1 MNVFDAVKQNISVRE
16 VAERYGFTVTRSGM
30 IACPFHNDKTPSMK
44 VDRRFHCFGCQA
56 DGDAVDFVSRFYGI
70 SPRDAAVKIAND
82 FGISYDNKKRS
93 VSKSRNRLLSQRE
106 EEDWCCK
113 ILIRYLWL
121 LRKWRTEYVPKYSD
135 VLWHPLF
142 AESIS
147 KTDMVEYLLDILIY
161 GTDEER
167 RVLMCEK
174 KNEVTKLEE
183 RLQQYAE
190 EFDCGGSAQ
199 QPGYDIKRSRT
210 KYDKELFDGI
220 AERSE
225 TQ

>member
-1 MNVFDAVKQNISVRE
+1 MNVFHAVKQNISVRE

-30 IACPFHNDKTPSMK
+30 ITCPFHNDKTPSMK

-70 SPRDAAVKIAND
+70 SARDAAVKIAND

-93 VSKSRNRLLSQRE
+93 VSKSRVREPSQRE
-106 EEDWCCK
+106 EEDWFCK

-121 LRKWRTEYVPKYSD
+121 LKKWRTEYVPKYSD

-142 AESIS
+142 AEAMC
-147 KTDMVEYLLDILIY
+147 KTDMIEYLLDILIY

-174 KNEVTKLEE
+174 KNEVIKLEE

-199 QPGYDIKRSRT
+199 QSGYDIKRSRT
-210 KYDKELFDGI
+210 KYDKELSDGI

>member
-1 MNVFDAVKQNISVRE
+1 M
-16 VAERYGFTVTRSGM
+16 
-30 IACPFHNDKTPSMK
+30 
-44 VDRRFHCFGCQA
+44 
-56 DGDAVDFVSRFYGI
+56 
-70 SPRDAAVKIAND
+70 
-82 FGISYDNKKRS
+82 
-93 VSKSRNRLLSQRE
+93 
-106 EEDWCCK
+106 
-113 ILIRYLWL
+113 
-121 LRKWRTEYVPKYSD
+121 PKYSD
-135 VLWHPLF
+135 ALWHPLF
-142 AESIS
+142 AEAMNQ
-147 KTDMVEYLLDILIY
+147 TDMVEYLLDILIY

-210 KYDKELFDGI
+210 KYDKELSDGI

-225 TQ
+225 TR

>member
-1 MNVFDAVKQNISVRE
+1 M
-16 VAERYGFTVTRSGM
+16 
-30 IACPFHNDKTPSMK
+30 
-44 VDRRFHCFGCQA
+44 
-56 DGDAVDFVSRFYGI
+56 
-70 SPRDAAVKIAND
+70 
-82 FGISYDNKKRS
+82 
-93 VSKSRNRLLSQRE
+93 
-106 EEDWCCK
+106 
-113 ILIRYLWL
+113 
-121 LRKWRTEYVPKYSD
+121 PKYSD

-142 AESIS
+142 AEAMY

-199 QPGYDIKRSRT
+199 QSGYDIKRSRT
-210 KYDKELFDGI
+210 KYDKELSDGI

>member
-1 MNVFDAVKQNISVRE
+1 VNVFDAVKQNISIRE

-30 IACPFHNDKTPSMK
+30 IVCPFHNDKTPSMK

-70 SPRDAAVKIAND
+70 SARDAAVKIAND

-113 ILIRYLWL
+113 ILIHYLWL
-121 LRKWRTEYVPKYSD
+121 LRKWRTEYVPEYSD

-142 AESIS
+142 AESMS
-147 KTDMVEYLLDILIY
+147 KTDMVEYLLDIFIY

-190 EFDCGGSAQ
+190 EFDCEGSAQ

-210 KYDKELFDGI
+210 KYDKELSDGI

-225 TQ
+225 TR

>member
-1 MNVFDAVKQNISVRE
+1 MNVFDAVKQNISIRE

-30 IACPFHNDKTPSMK
+30 IVCPFHNDKTPSMK

-70 SPRDAAVKIAND
+70 SARDAAVKIAND

-121 LRKWRTEYVPKYSD
+121 LSKWRTEYVPKYSD

-142 AESIS
+142 AESMS

-190 EFDCGGSAQ
+190 EFDCEGSAQ

-210 KYDKELFDGI
+210 KYDKELSDGI

-225 TQ
+225 TR

>member
-1 MNVFDAVKQNISVRE
+1 MPQQEEK
-16 VAERYGFTVTRSGM
+16 
-30 IACPFHNDKTPSMK
+30 MK
-44 VDRRFHCFGCQA
+44 ES
-56 DGDAVDFVSRFYGI
+56 DF
-70 SPRDAAVKIAND
+70 K
-82 FGISYDNKKRS
+82 
-93 VSKSRNRLLSQRE
+93 E
-106 EEDWCCK
+106 
-113 ILIRYLWL
+113 
-121 LRKWRTEYVPKYSD
+121 
-135 VLWHPLF
+135 
-142 AESIS
+142 
-147 KTDMVEYLLDILIY
+147 MLDILIY

-210 KYDKELFDGI
+210 KYDKELSDGI

-225 TQ
+225 TR

>member
-1 MNVFDAVKQNISVRE
+1 MNVFHAVKQNISVRE

-30 IACPFHNDKTPSMK
+30 IACPFHNDITPSMK

-70 SPRDAAVKIAND
+70 SARDAAVKIAND
-82 FGISYDNKKRS
+82 FGISYDNPKRS
-93 VSKSRNRLLSQRE
+93 VSKSRVREPSQRE
-106 EEDWCCK
+106 EEDWFCK

-121 LRKWRTEYVPKYSD
+121 LKKWRTEYVPKYSD

-142 AESIS
+142 AEAMNQ
-147 KTDMVEYLLDILIY
+147 TDMVEYLLDILIY

-199 QPGYDIKRSRT
+199 QSGYDIKRSRT
-210 KYDKELFDGI
+210 KYDKELSDGI

-225 TQ
+225 TR